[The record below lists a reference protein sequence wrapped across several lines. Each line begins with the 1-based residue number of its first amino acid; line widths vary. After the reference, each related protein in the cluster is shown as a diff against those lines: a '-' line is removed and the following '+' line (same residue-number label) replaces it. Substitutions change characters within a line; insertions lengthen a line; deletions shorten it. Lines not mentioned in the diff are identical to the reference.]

1 MLAMNDAQK
10 TALTDRMRAIVANT
24 SWDKTA
30 SKMHHLIETTAPSN
44 KAQRFIAR
52 AEEADFD
59 DVVNAENVNPLPIA
73 ALAARMTPPKDGKA
87 KAAG

>member
-1 MLAMNDAQK
+1 
-10 TALTDRMRAIVANT
+10 MRAIVANT

-30 SKMHHLIETTAPSN
+30 ASMHHLIHTTAPSN
-44 KAQRFIAR
+44 KAQRFLAQ
-52 AEEADFD
+52 AEEQDFD

-73 ALAARMTPPKDGKA
+73 ALAARMAPKDGMA

>member
-1 MLAMNDAQK
+1 MLAMNDEQK
-10 TALTDRMRAIVANT
+10 AALTERMRAIVANT
-24 SWDKTA
+24 SWVKTA
-30 SKMHHLIETTAPSN
+30 ARMHQLIETTAPSN

-52 AEEADFD
+52 AEEAEFD

-73 ALAARMTPPKDGKA
+73 ALAARMTPPKDGMA

>member
-1 MLAMNDAQK
+1 
-10 TALTDRMRAIVANT
+10 MRAIVANT

-73 ALAARMTPPKDGKA
+73 ALAARMTPPKDGMA

>member
-10 TALTDRMRAIVANT
+10 SALTERMRAIVANT

-30 SKMHHLIETTAPSN
+30 AKMHHLMSTTAPSN

-52 AEEADFD
+52 AEAADFD

-73 ALAARMTPPKDGKA
+73 ALAARMAPPKDGMA